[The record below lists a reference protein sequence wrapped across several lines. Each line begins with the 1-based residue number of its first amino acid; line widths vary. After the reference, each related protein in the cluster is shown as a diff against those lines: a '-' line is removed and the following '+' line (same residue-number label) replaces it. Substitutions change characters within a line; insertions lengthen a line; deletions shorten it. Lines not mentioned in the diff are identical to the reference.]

1 MTEFTGQVPN
11 NQVIDELN
19 QMDIFAAF
27 SRSESFGV
35 AVLEASACELPVVVS
50 QVGGLPEVVQHG
62 ETGFIHSLD
71 DMDGMVAS
79 FVQLVSDQEKRKQMG
94 KKGRS
99 FVKQHYKWQENVSKM
114 QEIYHELVH

>member
-1 MTEFTGQVPN
+1 EYHIRHMTEFTGQVPN
-11 NQVIDELN
+11 DQVIDELN

-50 QVGGLPEVVQHG
+50 DVGGLPEVVQHR

-79 FVQLVSDQEKRKQMG
+79 FIQLVSNQEKRQLIGERGRTFVDKQYTW
-94 KKGRS
+94 R
-99 FVKQHYKWQENVSKM
+99 E
-114 QEIYHELVH
+114 